1 MFPFTKIEDFK
12 HSLKKIVWNTQ
23 IMGFHI
29 FFFVKSRMKNE
40 VLVNT
45 ICHAI
50 VLLAASFR
58 LQKIFRVCLASFVLC
73 DENDFSEYYS
83 PTTDYCNQSKV
94 VLKRSLKREVKQN
107 YKWLKSGFFH
117 SESNGNRYLGI
128 SRCHFC
134 IVCLQAFSTFLV
146 NSYRFLLA
154 KRPLAR

>member
-1 MFPFTKIEDFK
+1 MVLYSEQNKSNEICFLLRKLKI
-12 HSLKKIVWNTQ
+12 SNIVLKKLYEIHKLWVF
-23 IMGFHI
+23 IFF

-107 YKWLKSGFFH
+107 YK
-117 SESNGNRYLGI
+117 
-128 SRCHFC
+128 
-134 IVCLQAFSTFLV
+134 
-146 NSYRFLLA
+146 
-154 KRPLAR
+154 

>member
-23 IMGFHI
+23 IMGFHF

-83 PTTDYCNQSKV
+83 PTTDYCDQSKV

-107 YKWLKSGFFH
+107 SKWLKSGFFQ

-128 SRCHFC
+128 SRRHFC
-134 IVCLQAFSTFLV
+134 IVCLQAFSTF
-146 NSYRFLLA
+146 SCQFLQISFGQETTS
-154 KRPLAR
+154 